1 MRQRTPKSQTL
12 YKTPFSRAYWRDA
25 AAELKD
31 TKILVFAALMIALR
45 VALKGLGI
53 PLAPNLKVNIAFFVN
68 ALGAMTFGP
77 VVAIVAAVISD
88 TLGVLIFPSGPYFFP
103 YIFIE
108 IAGSLIFA
116 LFLYRAKVTPTRVM
130 LSRFCIDFFV
140 NIVLNAPITWLY
152 YKFIM
157 GQSYLWFQLP
167 HILKNLFMFPVE
179 SVLLT
184 LFLTSLIP
192 VCRRFGM
199 VYDSGE
205 SLRFSKKQIALLA
218 VLFAV
223 GVGSVGGYLVYNYN
237 SSNQASWLSEQEKR
251 DMNQALAEQAQAQGL
266 LESGQ
271 LVVIS
276 KVDREYGGDT
286 QVKFQV
292 YDPSDETDRNAA
304 AAYRSTQAKKDDT
317 LTLVGTGSA
326 ILKEDSLQ
334 EIQQLQITPEDPE

>member
-12 YKTPFSRAYWRDA
+12 YKTPFSKAYWRDA

-140 NIVLNAPITWLY
+140 NIVMNAPITWLY

-157 GQSYLWFQLP
+157 GQSYMWFQLP

-184 LFLTSLIP
+184 LFLTALIP

-199 VYDSGE
+199 STTAA
-205 SLRFSKKQIALLA
+205 RAC
-218 VLFAV
+218 
-223 GVGSVGGYLVYNYN
+223 GSVRSRLP
-237 SSNQASWLSEQEKR
+237 SWWCCLPWASVPWAAIWCITTIPATRPPGWTSR
-251 DMNQALAEQAQAQGL
+251 R
-266 LESGQ
+266 SG
-271 LVVIS
+271 I
-276 KVDREYGGDT
+276 
-286 QVKFQV
+286 
-292 YDPSDETDRNAA
+292 
-304 AAYRSTQAKKDDT
+304 
-317 LTLVGTGSA
+317 
-326 ILKEDSLQ
+326 
-334 EIQQLQITPEDPE
+334 